1 MILCGCLTV
10 PLSIVMI
17 LIFLHVP
24 VLSVPAFML
33 MPYIPRITVTF
44 LSLTGLVFLFCRDRK
59 SRKEKIILSAKEEA
73 KRRMGLLLS

>member
-33 MPYIPRITVTF
+33 MPYIPRITVIF
-44 LSLTGLVFLFCRDRK
+44 LALTGLVFLFCRDRK
-59 SRKEKIILSAKEEA
+59 SRKEKIIFY
-73 KRRMGLLLS
+73 